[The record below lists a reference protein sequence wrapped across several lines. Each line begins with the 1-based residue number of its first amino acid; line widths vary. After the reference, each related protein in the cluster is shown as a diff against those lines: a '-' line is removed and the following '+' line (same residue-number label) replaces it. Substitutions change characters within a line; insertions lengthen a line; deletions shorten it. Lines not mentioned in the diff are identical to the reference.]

1 MVRSFSRL
9 ATLIGGA
16 SAVALLA
23 AGCASTAPGGADIGV
38 PRPATSAQP
47 QSSGDVVA
55 GLELAIS
62 NELNAVNST
71 QNAGESPQVQIL
83 INALNSPSSL
93 QRAETFSSLLALG
106 SNAAIKREQ
115 VVVSLLGEVGRN
127 SYIRGVTIG
136 GTRLTASLISVLDGV
151 NSQLAALANDMASA
165 TLTDVARATYISVN
179 ATTRVY
185 GLIEPM
191 VHLALAGG
199 DEIAEVNALTTHAQH
214 LANQVAAAGV
224 SGDPHYLSDLGLLR
238 DLTARLATARQ
249 TADSAVSSVLSLK
262 ASGFPA
268 NKATIMADRAAL
280 VALRA
285 PGGALGIAQGDVGVL
300 VTDLGLGA

>member
-23 AGCASTAPGGADIGV
+23 AGCASTAPGGADIGI

-47 QSSGDVVA
+47 QASGDALA
-55 GLELAIS
+55 GLELAIT
-62 NELNAVNST
+62 NELNALNST
-71 QNAGESPQVQIL
+71 QNAGESPQALLLLQ
-83 INALNSPSSL
+83 ALNSPSSL
-93 QRAETFSSLLALG
+93 QRAETFQSLLTLG
-106 SNAAIKREQ
+106 SSAAIKREQ
-115 VVVSLLGEVGRN
+115 VVISLLGEVGRN
-127 SYIRGVTIG
+127 SYIHGVTIG
-136 GTRLTASLISVLDGV
+136 GTSLSASLISMLNGV
-151 NSQLAALANDMASA
+151 NSQLGTLANSIASA
-165 TLTDVARATYISVN
+165 TLTDVARTTLISIN
-179 ATTRVY
+179 ASTRVY
-185 GLIEPM
+185 GLVEPM

-199 DEIAEVNALTTHAQH
+199 DEIAEINALTTHAQH

-224 SGDPHYLSDLGLLR
+224 SGDPHYLTELALLR
-238 DLTARLATARQ
+238 DLSARLATARQ
-249 TADSAVSSVLSLK
+249 SADSAVGAVLSLK

-268 NKATIMADRAAL
+268 NKATITAARAAL
-280 VALRA
+280 LQLRL